1 MKNKTLR
8 LLCFRPHFLI
18 FILFVFLASGCKNS
32 TPPSRPPGHPKPYK
46 VLGKWYQPIPHAK
59 DFSQDGIASWYGKKF
74 HGRKTANGEI
84 YDMYAMTAAH
94 KTLPLGTYV
103 RVQNKKNNKEVVVR
117 VNDRGPFVQNRIID
131 LSYTA
136 AKKLDAVGPGTIQVE
151 VTALGAAG
159 DPAKKTGI
167 PDSFVP
173 IDYYTGTFTF
183 QVGAFK
189 DKGNAERL
197 VQKLN
202 EKYKNAHISI
212 FNSGPETF
220 YRVRV
225 GEYSSLQKIIKDEKI
240 LGDAG
245 FQDAFIVAE

>member
-1 MKNKTLR
+1 MKTR
-8 LLCFRPHFLI
+8 IFQLLCFRPYFLL
-18 FILFVFLASGCKNS
+18 FILFVFLSSGCENS
-32 TPPSRPPGHPKPYK
+32 TPPARLPGHPKPYK

-59 DFSQDGIASWYGKKF
+59 DFRQVGIASWYGKKF
-74 HGRKTANGEI
+74 HGQKTANGET

-103 RVQNKKNNKEVVVR
+103 RVQNKNNNKEVVLR
-117 VNDRGPFVQNRIID
+117 VNDRGPFVKNRIID

-136 AKKLDAVGPGTIQVE
+136 AKKLDAVGPGTIPVE
-151 VTALGAAG
+151 VTALGVAEG
-159 DPAKKTGI
+159 PPQKTGT

-173 IDYYTGTFTF
+173 VDYDTGTFTF

-202 EKYKNAHISI
+202 EKHKNVHISV
-212 FNSGPETF
+212 FNSGPEIF

-225 GEYSSLQKIIKDEKI
+225 GKYSSLHQIVKDEKI
-240 LGDAG
+240 LKDVG

>member
-1 MKNKTLR
+1 
-8 LLCFRPHFLI
+8 
-18 FILFVFLASGCKNS
+18 
-32 TPPSRPPGHPKPYK
+32 
-46 VLGKWYQPIPHAK
+46 
-59 DFSQDGIASWYGKKF
+59 
-74 HGRKTANGEI
+74 
-84 YDMYAMTAAH
+84 MYAMTAAH

-103 RVQNKKNNKEVVVR
+103 LVQNQNNNKEVIVR
-117 VNDRGPFVQNRIID
+117 INDRGPFVKNRIID

-136 AKKLDAVGPGTIQVE
+136 AKKLGAIGPGTIPVK
-151 VTALGAAG
+151 VTALGAAEG
-159 DPAKKTGI
+159 PAKKTGT

-173 IDYYTGTFTF
+173 VDYDTGTFTF

-202 EKYKNAHISI
+202 EKYKNAHINT

-225 GEYSSLQKIIKDEKI
+225 GKYSSLRQIIKDEKI
-240 LGDAG
+240 LKEMG